1 MSAAAKEGPS
11 TLLEYLQVTTTF
23 FAGKGIEGARLD
35 AELLLAEVLGLT
47 RTQLYTNF
55 ERPLAR
61 EEVDRFRE
69 LVRRRAAR
77 EPVAYITGR
86 REFWSIDFEV
96 DRRVLVPRPETE
108 LLVELAVDLLR
119 PRRQPV
125 LPDDDAAGAGE
136 VVDEAAATG
145 DDASMPASIVAGPA
159 PAREPAS
166 AESRSAET
174 TRALLV
180 ADIGTGSGAISV
192 ALAKELPTARIV
204 ATDKSASALELAP
217 ANAAR
222 AGVETRIEFRL
233 GDGCAALAGLGPFDL
248 IVSNPPYIKSGE
260 MGGLEPE
267 VREWEP
273 RWALESGAG
282 GMDVTAPLVD
292 QAFDVLVP
300 GGWLLVEVGTQAA
313 EVRACFERRG
323 YEGVA
328 VRRDLAGLDRVVL
341 GRRPGGTK

>member
-1 MSAAAKEGPS
+1 MSGAAKEGPS

-23 FAGKGIEGARLD
+23 FTGKGIEGARLD

-69 LVRRRAAR
+69 LVRRRSAR

-108 LLVELAVDLLR
+108 LLVEIVVDLLK

-125 LPDDDAAGAGE
+125 LRDDDGESGE
-136 VVDEAAATG
+136 VGDGAAATG
-145 DDASMPASIVAGPA
+145 DDASVPAAIAAAPA
-159 PAREPAS
+159 PVGEPAS
-166 AESRSAET
+166 ESRSAEA
-174 TRALLV
+174 TRAPLI
-180 ADIGTGSGAISV
+180 ADIGTGSGAIAV

-233 GDGCAALAGLGPFDL
+233 GDGCAALAGLGPFDV
-248 IVSNPPYIKSGE
+248 IVSNPPYVKSGE

-292 QAFDVLVP
+292 EAFDFLVP
-300 GGWLLVEVGTQAA
+300 GGSLLVEVGTQAA

-341 GRRPGGTK
+341 GRRPGGTE